1 MNVTPTSPTIGQL
14 FRESGGIAIILSI
27 LHHDCFQFHANLQR
41 DESLSKSLG
50 GNSYRSLGNPESNQ
64 GTGERMS
71 HSSGEK
77 SLQSSPENSV
87 TPPAYTR
94 SLNQNDT
101 AILCQSLNSSINL
114 SRSYYSQRSYQND
127 SNLRKIMSYLTGILM
142 NISNVDKQSC
152 EEIGQLKGIQLLV
165 SFLQHSQERLN
176 KYCLECIR
184 ACCKVD
190 NHCKV
195 DDSLD
200 YSYYR
205 ILLVHVVVLLTLLI
219 VM

>member
-1 MNVTPTSPTIGQL
+1 MNVTPTSPIIGQL

-142 NISNVDKQSC
+142 NISNVDKKSC

-176 KYCLECIR
+176 KYCLECLR
-184 ACCKVD
+184 SCCKVD
-190 NHCKV
+190 SHCKV
-195 DDSLD
+195 E
-200 YSYYR
+200 YYYK
-205 ILLVHVVVLLTLLI
+205 
-219 VM
+219 